1 VIKSFTA
8 NQAAEVTTK
17 YLENEQ
23 FKEDVSKFIA
33 SAEIEESVTILLQN
47 AVIQISQQ
55 QEIIDQLTTLST
67 ELVSNLIQSEVPF
80 IFLI

>member
-67 ELVSNLIQSEVPF
+67 ELVSNLIQSEVLLL
-80 IFLI
+80 LI